1 MLRELILIG
10 FCREK
15 VRPCD
20 VQSWKKII
28 RPKDQADKSIE
39 NETNKN
45 EKKETELKNKDM
57 EEKENK

>member
-1 MLRELILIG
+1 MLRELILIV
-10 FCREK
+10 FCSEK

-20 VQSWKKII
+20 VQSWRKII
-28 RPKDQADKSIE
+28 RPKDQTDKSIE

-45 EKKETELKNKDM
+45 EQKETEPKKKDM